1 MDACPRCGAL
11 RSADLAWCGQCFLR
25 FDEAPPPPQ
34 DHVVLVTS
42 RVGSDDDGLTLPWWV
57 RVLMTAG
64 VLAGGI
70 ALIVGFGPWWDLGRP
85 MWALG
90 AVLLTIYS
98 ALGGVLVA
106 RLWSPATFAQREEH
120 IVMLDRR
127 TMDEVE
133 DRQRSL
139 VVHDE
144 GLPQR
149 G

>member
-1 MDACPRCGAL
+1 MDACPRCGAS

-25 FDEAPPPPQ
+25 FDEPTSGPRGDA
-34 DHVVLVTS
+34 VVLVTA
-42 RVGSDDDGLTLPWWV
+42 RAGGDHEFTLPLWA
-57 RVLMTAG
+57 RALMTAA

-85 MWALG
+85 MWALC
-90 AVLLTIYS
+90 ALLLTIYA

-106 RLWSPATFAQREEH
+106 RLWSPETFTHREEH
-120 IVMLDRR
+120 IVLLDRR

-139 VVHDE
+139 VARDE
-144 GLPQR
+144 R
-149 G
+149 DR